1 MNYPNVKKGIGKLY
15 LGELLVFLGAVLG
28 VGALIILTLNHVDVK
43 LTGEAIRQHL
53 EATGM
58 LVPFVVYAVGTVLLF
73 LAGLILTLAG
83 ITQSSHDE
91 ESFKRA
97 LWAVL
102 LNIAIH
108 LANSFLQQ
116 KNPGI
121 SKWLE
126 VASTVCTM
134 MTTLLV
140 IGGIGE
146 VAEKI
151 GDREM
156 CALTAQSSKIVLY
169 PFILSAVAELL
180 VALLNLNQ
188 SSVAMFNIAIGV
200 LDVVSYIVFLRV
212 LYKAKI
218 MLR

>member
-28 VGALIILTLNHVDVK
+28 VGALIILALNHVDVK

-83 ITQSSHDE
+83 VTQSSHDE

-108 LANSFLQQ
+108 LANSVLQQ

-126 VASTVCTM
+126 VASTICTM

-140 IGGIGE
+140 IDGIGD
-146 VAEKI
+146 VAEKL
-151 GDREM
+151 GDKEM
-156 CALTAQSSKIVLY
+156 CALAAQSGRIR
-169 PFILSAVAELL
+169 
-180 VALLNLNQ
+180 AL
-188 SSVAMFNIAIGV
+188 
-200 LDVVSYIVFLRV
+200 
-212 LYKAKI
+212 
-218 MLR
+218 